1 MCIKQ
6 NKCENKKYRV
16 VPATSGN
23 GHKADGTWH
32 GIIWCA
38 GMRVSRARVCAC
50 VCTCV
55 CSRKK
60 YIGTIHQLSTCNQ
73 RFGGLMTVRF
83 NDHRPPSIPDGTL
96 SYQKRGGCD
105 IDKDTMI

>member
-1 MCIKQ
+1 MYKANVAIKLLCQ
-6 NKCENKKYRV
+6 RV
-16 VPATSGN
+16 CVCLVA
-23 GHKADGTWH
+23 
-32 GIIWCA
+32 CVC
-38 GMRVSRARVCAC
+38 MCAC

-55 CSRKK
+55 CRGKK